1 MGRAHVLV
9 HDDLLKRI
17 KVDPR
22 LRRQL
27 LVVTAM
33 PFGENTHLLLVSSH
47 ALPEGYHGQHD
58 LIVDGGQI
66 RFKRDVDV

>member
-9 HDDLLKRI
+9 HDELLKRI

-22 LRRQL
+22 LHRQL
-27 LVVTAM
+27 LVVTAK
-33 PFGENTHLLLVSSH
+33 PFGENTHLLLVSSDR
-47 ALPEGYHGQHD
+47 LPAGYHGQHD
-58 LIVDGGQI
+58 LIVDGGQT